1 MDENKDLKLLKELA
15 KEIAKNKKKWEIIK
29 EIDDAINFGYD
40 SIHFESVLTYRRIN
54 VIPYLELIKKME
66 NKDLL
71 KLLRKFVFES
81 MNNKS

>member
-1 MDENKDLKLLKELA
+1 MNENEDLEKIKELA

-40 SIHFESVLTYRRIN
+40 LIHFESVLTCRRIN

-71 KLLRKFVFES
+71 KLLKKYTLEFIF
-81 MNNKS
+81 NKS

>member
-1 MDENKDLKLLKELA
+1 MQENEDLKLLKELA
-15 KEIAKNKKKWEIIK
+15 KEIAKNGKKWEIIK
-29 EIDDAINFGYD
+29 EIDDALDFQYD
-40 SIHFESVLTYRRIN
+40 WIHFESVLACRRIN
-54 VIPYLELIKKME
+54 TIPYLELIKKME